1 MEFIKGTGCVKEAIV
16 AQEEHKDGAKHL
28 HVFVRYDKKV
38 EWKSD
43 KWDIGNNH
51 GNYQKA
57 KSWDAVKKYVK
68 KDGNFIAFGFDP
80 FAALAKKA
88 ARNQEL
94 LSKSAKQCVDEGLID
109 IMQLPNLIKAK
120 NMYAL

>member
-1 MEFIKGTGCVKEAIV
+1 MWTAT
-16 AQEEHKDGAKHL
+16 
-28 HVFVRYDKKV
+28 R
-38 EWKSD
+38 
-43 KWDIGNNH
+43 WDMGDNH

-68 KDGNFIAFGFDP
+68 KDGNFIAYGFDP

-94 LSKSAKQCVDEGLID
+94 LGKSAKQCVDEGLID
-109 IMQLPNLIKAK
+109 LMQLPNLIKAK

>member
-1 MEFIKGTGCVKEAIV
+1 MEFIKGTGKVKEAIV
-16 AQEEHKDGAKHL
+16 ALEEHKDGDSHL
-28 HVFVRYDKKV
+28 HVFVRYEKKIM
-38 EWKSD
+38 WTPTR
-43 KWDIGNNH
+43 WDMGTFH

-88 ARNQEL
+88 ARN
-94 LSKSAKQCVDEGLID
+94 
-109 IMQLPNLIKAK
+109 
-120 NMYAL
+120 

>member
-1 MEFIKGTGCVKEAIV
+1 MEALKGTGRVKECIV
-16 AQEEHKDGAKHL
+16 AQEEHKDGELHL
-28 HVFVRYDKKV
+28 HAFIRYENKV
-38 EWKSD
+38 EWKED
-43 KWDIGNNH
+43 KWDIGAFH

-68 KDGNFIAFGFDP
+68 KDGNYVSFGFDP

-88 ARNQEL
+88 ARNKDL
-94 LSKSAKQCVDEGLID
+94 LTKSAKQAVDEGLID
-109 IMQLPNLIKAK
+109 LLQLPNLVKAK